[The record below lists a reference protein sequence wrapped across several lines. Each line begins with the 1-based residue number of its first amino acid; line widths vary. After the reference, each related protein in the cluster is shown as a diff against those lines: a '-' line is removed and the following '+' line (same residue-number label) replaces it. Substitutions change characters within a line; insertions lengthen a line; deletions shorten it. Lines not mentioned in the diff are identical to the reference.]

1 MDGKGV
7 FTWPD
12 GRRYEGEYKDDKK
25 EGYGIFEWTN
35 GKKYRGYWHNG
46 KQNGEGELKNGANGR
61 DGANGY
67 YRCHDMAT
75 YRTEEKMAL

>member
-25 EGYGIFEWTN
+25 EGYGIFEWSD
-35 GKKYRGYWHNG
+35 GKKYRGFWVNG
-46 KQNGEGELKNGANGR
+46 KQNGEGEFYNSNTKTWKKCLVQNGKKIKWI
-61 DGANGY
+61 
-67 YRCHDMAT
+67 
-75 YRTEEKMAL
+75 E